1 MKKSFNTICAIA
13 AVFSVSSQFWFCPGP
28 VQASVLKADKVVVFK
43 SDRLLLLLSNG
54 ETIKTYKVALGRHPI
69 GQKMRLGDK
78 KTPEGNYYLDWRTA
92 KSKFH
97 RALHISYPN
106 ATDIQKARARGV
118 SPGSDVMI
126 HGLPSGYDDVGEL
139 HRTIDWT
146 KGCIALTNDE
156 IEEIW
161 QLVPDGTPI
170 EIKP

>member
-1 MKKSFNTICAIA
+1 MKKRFKSICTIA
-13 AVFSVSSQFWFCPGP
+13 AIFSVSSQFWVCPEP
-28 VQASVLKADKVVVFK
+28 ARASVLKADRVVVFK
-43 SDRLLLLLSNG
+43 SDRLMVLLSNG
-54 ETIKTYKVALGRHPI
+54 ETIKTYKVALGKQPI
-69 GQKMRLGDK
+69 GQKMRRGDK

-92 KSKFH
+92 SSKFH

-106 ATDIQKARARGV
+106 ASDIRKARARGV
-118 SPGSDVMI
+118 SPGRNVMI
-126 HGLPSGYDDVGEL
+126 HGLPRGYDDVGEL

-146 KGCIALTNDE
+146 KGCIALTNAE